1 MELDLVDHAGHPSHG
16 FFAVGHPDGPGL
28 LAQGRRQPMRMYVP
42 CLVLGFVRT
51 VRILQLTAVP
61 LGYEMELLEAK
72 KGFCT
77 KVLFKVVVD
86 GGFVG

>member
-1 MELDLVDHAGHPSHG
+1 
-16 FFAVGHPDGPGL
+16 
-28 LAQGRRQPMRMYVP
+28 MRMYVP